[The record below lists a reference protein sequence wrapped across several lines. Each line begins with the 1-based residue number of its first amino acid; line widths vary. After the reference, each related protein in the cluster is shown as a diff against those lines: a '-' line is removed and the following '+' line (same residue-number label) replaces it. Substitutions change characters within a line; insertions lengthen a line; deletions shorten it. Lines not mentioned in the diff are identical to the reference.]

1 LRLAYDIL
9 KHREVVMEN
18 IFQEEYTDMKNVLGK
33 SFKPLKYSKK
43 LLTKQLPAEKI
54 FGNLTIGEV
63 EKQ

>member
-1 LRLAYDIL
+1 
-9 KHREVVMEN
+9 MEN